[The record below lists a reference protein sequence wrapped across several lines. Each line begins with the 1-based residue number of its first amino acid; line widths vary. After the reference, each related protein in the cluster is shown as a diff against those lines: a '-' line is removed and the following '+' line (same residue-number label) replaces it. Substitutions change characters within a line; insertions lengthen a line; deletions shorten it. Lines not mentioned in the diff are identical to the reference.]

1 MQLRLGAEGTAN
13 RCWACRLRAEVQRA
27 VLAHGCSYKVLFRF
41 SLQLV
46 PLQLPCRYKDATTF
60 RDLLADL
67 EQESKRLSAL
77 SAEWS
82 FKAQPQLR
90 LGQRV
95 LHRSQGYR

>member
-1 MQLRLGAEGTAN
+1 MQAEGGDAASS
-13 RCWACRLRAEVQRA
+13 ACTWLQLQRA
-27 VLAHGCSYKVLFRF
+27 VQVFYPTCSIATA
-41 SLQLV
+41 
-46 PLQLPCRYKDATTF
+46 CRYKDATTF